1 MRILMA
7 LSQMEVTG
15 AEVYAVNVGEEL
27 TNRGHQVSYVSDT
40 LTKKHRGNYFK
51 LCFNKRKPWNRIWHV
66 IKLIYL
72 IKKHQIQIVHAH
84 SRASAWSC
92 HYACKLTKIPM
103 ITTIHGRQPVHK
115 SSKKFVPIGY
125 KALVVSENIKKN
137 LVEELN
143 VSENQI
149 EVLRN
154 GIDIEKYKPQK
165 KEHKDKIVSI
175 IGRLSGP
182 KGEIAYELM
191 EKVFQFEKYQVHMIG
206 GKEIPKKFEKFKDK
220 VKFIGYTDNV
230 PAEISKSDVVV
241 GAGRVAMEA
250 ILMDRNV
257 ISIGEAKSIGLLTK
271 ENIKE
276 AMRSNFGDIG
286 HKLKDSFD
294 FVKLQKDIETA
305 LELDEVPKEVK
316 EAIKG
321 NYDLNLIATRIEEI
335 YAEAYVEVSKY
346 EVPILMYHKVLEKK
360 EDGGVH
366 GTYVTKE
373 QMEHHLRVIKKKGY
387 ETITF
392 EELKKM
398 GLNHRFDKKYIIL
411 TFDDGYKDNHDIL
424 LPLLEKYDMKAVIYL
439 VSDSTYN
446 KWDVDFDAN
455 PEKRY
460 ELMNETEINKLIK
473 SGRIE
478 FGGHTTTHKN
488 LTKLSKEDLLVEL
501 ENDKKKLEEKIGK
514 KATSFA
520 YPYGSVNEEI
530 KEAISELGYDF
541 GIACD
546 TGSVDM
552 AKDLFQIRRVLIF
565 NTIDK
570 LGIYRKISGDYN
582 FKKIK
587 REKN

>member
-15 AEVYAVNVGEEL
+15 AEIYAVNVGEEL
-27 TNRGHQVSYVSDT
+27 TNRNHEVFYVSDT
-40 LTKKHRGNYFK
+40 LTKKHRGKYFE
-51 LCFNKRKPWNRIWHV
+51 LRFNKRKPWDRVWHI
-66 IKLIYL
+66 IKLVYL
-72 IKKHQIQIVHAH
+72 IKKYDIQIVHAH

-92 HYACKLTKIPM
+92 HYACKIAKIPM
-103 ITTIHGRQPVHK
+103 ITTVHGRQPVHK

-143 VSENQI
+143 VSESNI
-149 EVLRN
+149 EILRN
-154 GIDIEKYKPQK
+154 GIDLGKYKIKGK
-165 KEHKDKIVSI
+165 KHKRNIVSI

-182 KGEIAYELM
+182 KGDIAYELM
-191 EKVFQFEKYQVHMIG
+191 EKVFQYEKYKVQMIG
-206 GKEIPKKFEKFKDK
+206 GKEIPEKFDKFKGK
-220 VKFIGYTDNV
+220 VKFIGFTDNI
-230 PAEISKSDVVV
+230 ADEIEKSDVII

-250 ILMDRNV
+250 ILMDRNIIAV
-257 ISIGEAKSIGLLTK
+257 GEAKGIGLVNRDNVK
-271 ENIKE
+271 DAIK
-276 AMRSNFGDIG
+276 SNFGDIG
-286 HKLKDSFD
+286 KKLKDGFD
-294 FVKLQKDIETA
+294 FAKIQNDIIKA
-305 LELDEVPKEVK
+305 LELDVVDPEVRK
-316 EAIKG
+316 IIID
-321 NYDLNLIATRIEEI
+321 NYDLCKIVTRIEEI
-335 YAEAYVEVSKY
+335 YAEAYVEVTKY
-346 EVPILMYHKVLEKK
+346 EIPILMYHKVLEKK

-398 GLNHRFDKKYIIL
+398 GLSHRFDKKYIIL

-424 LPLLEKYDMKAVIYL
+424 LPLLEKYNMKAVIYL

-446 KWDVDFDAN
+446 KWDVDFVEN

-460 ELMNETEINKLIK
+460 ELMNDSEIKKLLD

-478 FGGHTTTHKN
+478 FGGHTTIHKN
-488 LTKLSKEDLLVEL
+488 LTKLSKDDLLVEL
-501 ENDKKKLEEKIGK
+501 TNDKKKLEEKIGK

-520 YPYGSVNEEI
+520 YPYGSVNEDVKETI
-530 KEAISELGYDF
+530 KKLDYDF

-552 AKDLFQIRRVLIF
+552 AKDVFHIRRVLIF

-570 LGIYRKISGDYN
+570 LGIYRKVSGNYN